1 MLLTAKKSLTAQPLT
16 VYYSSNGINGEKN
29 ALTDKKSLTAQ
40 PLTVCYSINSVNG
53 ENLFVNGFK
62 NRASH

>member
-1 MLLTAKKSLTAQPLT
+1 MLLTAKKSLTAQPLI

-40 PLTVCYSINSVNG
+40 PLTVYYIISSVNS
-53 ENLFVNGFK
+53 EK
-62 NRASH
+62 I

>member
-40 PLTVCYSINSVNG
+40 PLTVYYIINSVNS
-53 ENLFVNGFK
+53 EK
-62 NRASH
+62 I